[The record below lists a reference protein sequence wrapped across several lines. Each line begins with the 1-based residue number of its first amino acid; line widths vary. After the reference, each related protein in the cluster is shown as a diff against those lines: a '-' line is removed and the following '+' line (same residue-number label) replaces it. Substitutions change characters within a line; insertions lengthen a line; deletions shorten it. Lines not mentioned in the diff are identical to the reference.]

1 MKKFFN
7 EQTILLLII
16 AVLAIWNIFN
26 TNSIKTDVDSYKDKI
41 KTIQV
46 QVDSVQTV
54 NKEIDGKIG
63 KVDKKIVNVTK
74 EIHHIDN
81 TITIVKN
88 NTNEKINT
96 ADNFGVN
103 ELELF
108 FANRYR

>member
-1 MKKFFN
+1 MKEFFN
-7 EQTILLLII
+7 KQTILLLII

-26 TNSIKTDVDSYKDKI
+26 TNGIKTDVNSYRDKI
-41 KTIQV
+41 DSIQA
-46 QVDSVQTV
+46 QVDSAQVV
-54 NKEIDGKIG
+54 NKEIDVKIG
-63 KVDKKIVNVTK
+63 KVDEKVVSVTK

-108 FANRYR
+108 FANRYQ

>member
-26 TNSIKTDVDSYKDKI
+26 TSSIKTDVDSYKDKI

-54 NKEIDGKIG
+54 NKEIDRKIG

-108 FANRYR
+108 FANRYQ

>member
-1 MKKFFN
+1 MKEFYNK
-7 EQTILLLII
+7 QTILLLII

-26 TNSIKTDVDSYKDKI
+26 TNSIKTDVNSYKDKI
-41 KTIQV
+41 KAIQV

-54 NKEIDGKIG
+54 NKEIDVKIG
-63 KVDKKIVNVTK
+63 KVDEKVVNVTK

-108 FANRYR
+108 FANRYQ